1 VSSNEVNSIDP
12 ADHDIRPRYVG
23 LTTRMAVALVV
34 VLGLFAAL
42 QAPEATQNYG
52 VTVTNPGWTVLVL
65 FLVSLTNVGVAR
77 FILLPAVARRPDAAP
92 DSVAFMGYAFAVT
105 PSIYGLIAVILS
117 GEGWM
122 SLPFSLLSLLAV
134 VDLRLYFAR
143 AIERSE
149 S

>member
-1 VSSNEVNSIDP
+1 VTSDRVNSIDP
-12 ADHDIRPRYVG
+12 AGQNIRPRYVG
-23 LTTRMAVALVV
+23 LTTRMAVAFVV

-52 VTVTNPGWTVLVL
+52 VTVSNPGWTVVVL

-77 FILLPAVARRPDAAP
+77 FLLLPAVARRPDAAP
-92 DSVAFMGYAFAVT
+92 DSVAFMGYAFAIT

-122 SLPFSLLSLLAV
+122 SLPFSLLSLVAV

-143 AIERSE
+143 AIEQPQD
-149 S
+149 